1 MGEAACSASF
11 NLTYSCFVFL
21 KHNINILLFLI
32 LALLQLHKD
41 VLQCPLVLAAGP
53 RVSSGLPIEDYIK
66 SGLQGD
72 IIVKSVDESN
82 VASSDDDSFA
92 DASEIVCCHR

>member
-1 MGEAACSASF
+1 MRQKDTIDAFE
-11 NLTYSCFVFL
+11 
-21 KHNINILLFLI
+21 HLLG
-32 LALLQLHKD
+32 AY
-41 VLQCPLVLAAGP
+41 
-53 RVSSGLPIEDYIK
+53 SSGLPIEDYIK